1 MKNFIAILLTFSAI
15 SAHASLTLETKF
27 NAKITMDGTTFSK
40 VRVYATYNESNP
52 KDCKLK
58 IGNEDILS
66 LFTPATEVNCVYIDA
81 TNTLLFDESAL
92 REIANRSLLFSC
104 AAPLLKS
111 TETCDNFSI
120 TADRGLINKSNA
132 SNSISG
138 LVRSILGT
146 ASGIR
151 TITTNS
157 HSSFDLN
164 SDSNRITI
172 DLTPVKTKIV
182 ID

>member
-1 MKNFIAILLTFSAI
+1 MKNFIALLVAFSAI

-40 VRVYATYNESNP
+40 VRVFATYNESNP

-66 LFTPATEVNCVYIDA
+66 LFTPATEVNCAYIEA
-81 TNTLLFDESAL
+81 TNTILFEESAL
-92 REIANRSLLFSC
+92 REIANRSQLFSC

-111 TETCDNFSI
+111 AETCADFSN
-120 TADRGLINKSNA
+120 TADQGIINKSNS
-132 SNSISG
+132 SNSITG
-138 LVRSILGT
+138 LVKSILGA